1 SGLELLFLDGGATVA
16 GLVGAGAAALG
27 YEQRRRDDEELAESL
42 EEFQYL
48 RVVLVEAK
56 VCAHAGHRAVTAAW
70 RGPLSLFGQREEAA
84 AAERGVPAWAAAA
97 ACAARGLADEAA
109 ELQDLADVYEA
120 QLMLAAR
127 VGRSLRRAPVRQ
139 LEAQLERL
147 SLDLTTQVP
156 SVILAREAF
165 DALDA
170 VQSQSEPP
178 RHVSRALEVASAAAA
193 VRELRHMKERARK
206 QQLDQVGDTDSED
219 RGEVDDDEE
228 LPIAILRDRKL
239 LGELL

>member
-120 QLMLAAR
+120 QL
-127 VGRSLRRAPVRQ
+127 
-139 LEAQLERL
+139 ERL
-147 SLDLTTQVP
+147 SLDLTTQALGVP

-165 DALDA
+165 DTLDA

-239 LGELL
+239 LGELWRRPSEALARAVARRSGPQ